1 MRKKKKKIQGKTEE
15 IKIMRRKIRK
25 SRVRKFII
33 FIIGVIEVRTVEEN
47 NLSRKKKR
55 IYMS

>member
-1 MRKKKKKIQGKTEE
+1 
-15 IKIMRRKIRK
+15 MRRKIRK